1 MSAIIIKIYQYKN
14 LIHSFSL
21 QNKIFKRKLLDS
33 FKDHH
38 KILGVSEILF
48 DSIFQKLPNIG
59 DDTTFSQKPVYL
71 IFH

>member
-1 MSAIIIKIYQYKN
+1 
-14 LIHSFSL
+14 
-21 QNKIFKRKLLDS
+21 LDS